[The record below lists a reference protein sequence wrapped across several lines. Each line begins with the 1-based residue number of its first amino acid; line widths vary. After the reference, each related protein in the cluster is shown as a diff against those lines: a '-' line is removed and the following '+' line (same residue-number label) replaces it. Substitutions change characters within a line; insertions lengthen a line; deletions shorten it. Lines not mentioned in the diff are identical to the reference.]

1 MCGLLIA
8 SCMAEKL
15 ELSVCF
21 NGCCWIY
28 VL

>member
-1 MCGLLIA
+1 
-8 SCMAEKL
+8 MAEKL